1 MSQCYTWQEELTM
14 SKRQKK
20 KAPAV
25 EEGPEVE
32 VVTKTEYIYEDTKCI
47 SGIEPEYQWG
57 DIYRLITRREMP
69 DIGLEE
75 EPIYAN
81 IKRSALMKV
90 ATRPELFPCSE
101 VIGWILPRAD
111 LSTMILKDVNEQG
124 YAGYSPGYVSL
135 SYHLPEAQVFI
146 SDD

>member
-1 MSQCYTWQEELTM
+1 M

-20 KAPAV
+20 KAPVV

-32 VVTKTEYIYEDTKCI
+32 VVTKTEYIYEDTKCT

-57 DIYRLITRREMP
+57 DIYRLITQREVP

-81 IKRSALMKV
+81 IERSALMKV
-90 ATRPELFPCSE
+90 ATRLEIFPCAE
-101 VIGWILPRAD
+101 VIGWILPQVNV
-111 LSTMILKDVNEQG
+111 STMILEDVNK
-124 YAGYSPGYVSL
+124 
-135 SYHLPEAQVFI
+135 
-146 SDD
+146 